1 MLNKWKGSSTMK
13 GQIRIGL
20 RSVALV
26 LATLILVTSAKAK
39 PRHECTQDDLEGAYG
54 YVVTGPLVGVGP
66 LASVGLATFD
76 GEGGLRAKDTVST
89 NGTIVRRTGSGSYV
103 VNGNCTGSAKIG
115 DDFGEFMFDFMII
128 PDSGG
133 REFSFIVTNHG
144 TVQSGVALKTGDD
157 ECSDASLKGTY
168 RVLGAGTNI
177 GVALIGA
184 VGFRVLDGAGNLTQ
198 AEDTF
203 SSNGT
208 ISHRIGRSA
217 TYSVK
222 VDCTVT
228 EVFEDGLTF
237 DGVIVAGGREAFFVR
252 TNPGTAITALYKK
265 QSPHHDD

>member
-1 MLNKWKGSSTMK
+1 MLNKWKGSPTMK

-20 RSVALV
+20 RGVGLV
-26 LATLILVTSAKAK
+26 LATLILVTSAKAR

-66 LASVGLATFD
+66 VAAVGLATFD
-76 GEGGLRAKDTVST
+76 GVGGLRAKDTVST
-89 NGTIVRRTGSGSYV
+89 NGKIVRRTGRGSYI
-103 VNGNCTGSAKIG
+103 VNVNCTGSAKIG

-133 REFSFIVTNHG
+133 REFSFIVTNQG

-217 TYSVK
+217 TYIVK
-222 VDCTVT
+222 ADCTLT
-228 EVFEDGLTF
+228 EVFEDGLTL
-237 DGVIVAGGREAFFVR
+237 DGVIVARGVR
-252 TNPGTAITALYKK
+252 GILRPNKPGNGHYC
-265 QSPHHDD
+265 P